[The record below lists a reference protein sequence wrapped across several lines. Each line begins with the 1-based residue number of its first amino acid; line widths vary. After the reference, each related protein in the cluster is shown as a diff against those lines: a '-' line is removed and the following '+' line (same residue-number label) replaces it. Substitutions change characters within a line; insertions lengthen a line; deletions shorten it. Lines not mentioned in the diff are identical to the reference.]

1 MNRLREEDG
10 FALTEL
16 LVALVVMGLLMVTS
30 LLVFQAFSNQS
41 RRVDSQSQA
50 QNNARRAIDRMV
62 VQLRSA
68 TAGNATGGTP
78 IEKATSNDL
87 VFLVPTQSASLTN
100 NARGVMHTRYCLD
113 TSTSTNGV
121 LYMQTAPY
129 DTATNSAAPSTTAC
143 PGTGWTTQA
152 QVADHLVNQLQ
163 SPTVSL
169 FTTESDSSGNIL
181 DITVRAFVD
190 TNTSTDPRATDLQS
204 SVTLRNLNRQPTAD
218 LNCQAT
224 SNGHAICD
232 ASSSIDA
239 DGDNLTYS
247 WTMDGSPLSSTTY
260 RLDQSSLASH
270 STHSFTVTVTDPGGL
285 TSSATRSITMP

>member
-1 MNRLREEDG
+1 MRRLREESG

-16 LVALVVMGLLMVTS
+16 LVAMVLMGLLLGTS
-30 LLVFQAFSNQS
+30 LTVFQAFSNQS
-41 RRVDSQSQA
+41 RRVDSQSEA

-87 VFLVPTQSASLTN
+87 VFLMPSSSASLTN
-100 NARGVMHTRYCLD
+100 NSRGVMHTRYCLD
-113 TSTSTNGV
+113 TSTSTNAV

-129 DTATNSAAPSTTAC
+129 DTSSNSTSPSTTAC
-143 PGTGWTTQA
+143 PDTAWPDQ
-152 QVADHLVNQLQ
+152 QKVADHLVNQLQ
-163 SPTVSL
+163 SPATSL
-169 FTTESDSSGNIL
+169 FTTEADTSGNIT
-181 DITVRAFVD
+181 DITIHAFVD
-190 TNTSTDPRATDLQS
+190 ANTSSDPRATDLQS
-204 SVTLRNLNRQPTAD
+204 SVTLRNLNRQPTAGV
-218 LNCQAT
+218 NCQAT
-224 SNGHAICD
+224 TNGHAICD
-232 ASSSIDA
+232 ASSSIDP

-247 WTMDGSPLSSTTY
+247 WTMDGSVLSSTTY

-270 STHSFTVTVTDPGGL
+270 STHSFTVTVTDSGGL

>member
-1 MNRLREEDG
+1 MNRLREEGG

-16 LVALVVMGLLMVTS
+16 LVAIVVMGLLMITS
-30 LLVFQAFSNQS
+30 LTVFRAFSNQS

-50 QNNARRAIDRMV
+50 QNNARRAIDRML

-68 TAGNATGGTP
+68 TAGNATGGQP
-78 IEKATSNDL
+78 IEKATANDL

-113 TSTSTNGV
+113 TSSSPNGM
-121 LYMQTAPY
+121 LWMQTAPY
-129 DTATNSAAPSTTAC
+129 DTASNSASPSTTTC
-143 PGTGWTTQA
+143 PGTAWPNQ
-152 QVADHLVNQLQ
+152 QRVADYIVNQLQ
-163 SPTVSL
+163 TPAVSL
-169 FTTESDSSGNIL
+169 FTARTDIAGNVT

-190 TNTSTDPRATDLQS
+190 TNANTDPRATDLQS

-218 LNCQAT
+218 LSCQAR

-232 ASSSIDA
+232 ASSSVDP
-239 DGDNLTYS
+239 DGENLTYS
-247 WTMDGSPLSSTTY
+247 WTMDGSPLSATSY
-260 RLDQSSLASH
+260 SLDQYPLASH

-285 TSSATRSITMP
+285 TASATRSITMP